1 MWDEIAKM
9 AQLPEI
15 KSVLFLCNPIYGE
28 RDWNEV
34 APMVVKRIPQI
45 EQVDS
50 KMISASI
57 RKAAEELD

>member
-1 MWDEIAKM
+1 MG
-9 AQLPEI
+9 QLPEI
-15 KSVLFLCNPIYGE
+15 KSVLFLQNPIYE
-28 RDWNEV
+28 ARDWSQV